1 MKDVIKHVKESHKM
15 LKYYIYDGLDI
26 GLNITLI
33 HLTGPN
39 AFKRPNWLDAKGA
52 ADYNAKR
59 DRDKLIAEFEAHPG
73 KYGYGILLGRQP
85 GGFYLLC
92 IDIDADN
99 ECKDRALEDLE
110 KVFKKY
116 DIKYYVETTKSNR
129 YHIYIAINKINDKL
143 MKMKKLKY
151 HVECIKYK
159 GEKQYKGEI
168 ELLGAGEYHVVTVYN
183 GIINDKKPFYTEGIT
198 INPLERV
205 LLALLEFQGVII
217 NIDNDK
223 LGEIYK
229 LVKKYSVVDGWEI
242 EKVVSAV
249 CVKTG
254 KTDEE
259 IHEIFKK
266 IYGEEYDERTTE
278 NLIKLTREKTPD
290 SALPGI
296 PKMISHIEELSKIEE
311 LTDEEKKLV
320 SDFLAIF
327 KKQEGNTLPEYLV
340 DAEKAYLFEFVEKE
354 SKEKGKYYREWWY
367 IERKIGP
374 AKRVYFVEIETSH
387 PGNIYKEHKKVGRGR
402 FVGIKI
408 EITRIIR
415 EGDSGAYEIIINDD
429 KNRIYRPPTNFER
442 LDDLAIAIA
451 KQCYDLIGRFD
462 IEAFQNY
469 ITIKLD
475 EFYKKQGNNYQ
486 PCIVSKITGW
496 DENCKMFFHYDLND
510 ERHELGKDNPLYKK
524 HKAISFNQ
532 EEQHELVRKLLGEG
546 KLLGVLLV
554 ISASSILLKPL
565 ELQPL
570 TCILAGNPGS
580 GKTTSSYIATSLFYK
595 SDTMIITADATRVGI
610 ERTLVSLN
618 SLPLVID
625 EAALAKESSEF
636 LKHLIFSVASGKG
649 RTRAKKDL
657 SVETNDILSNV
668 FWTSETTDIDEIKR
682 RGAFR
687 RMIYLVVERWKD
699 FTELFDLSE
708 YKPHKVH
715 AGCGV
720 DYIKYAIENLDKI
733 REIFENETKDFG
745 RKYNDMTE
753 LPLTIYAGLIFLE
766 QYYNQRFTELRR
778 KIDEILEET
787 KRLFVINKDDVVSLL
802 QQYLY
807 MNASRIGKVTQVSDE
822 NGGYKYHVE
831 RDPKVQQI
839 LGEYDTTTQTYY
851 ISTKGFEI
859 ISKELEMERTL
870 FHKALVKAGVMSKT
884 ADLMHS
890 KVEKSTL
897 RFYTIRFNPPL
908 HPPEQQPPQQPPQ
921 EPPSQPPTEPQSPQS
936 SPLELPPPEPIKPE
950 PPTEPPPQQQEPAID
965 EIDDA
970 LIEAF
975 SRTTYEGKPQKPK
988 IEDKEKEKAPQQPQ
1002 EKKKSQKPRTKKAT
1016 QAQPQPEKAQPQDQ
1030 LITIEGN
1037 KIIVNEDKL
1046 NIYDVK
1052 PTTEIED
1059 ISDLENRAKSIKP
1072 FSELLV
1078 GSLDIE
1084 TTGTKETDQ
1093 ILAIAFDV
1101 FKGDERV
1108 IQYRFY
1114 LSDYGDDESKM
1125 VSEFLDSLAASN
1137 IDVLTGYNIYSF
1149 DLKMIKS
1156 KDKDNKLQ
1164 FDKEYNIANVIFI
1177 NQQQQGYCI
1186 TVNGIYIEVID
1197 AMHLVI
1203 KYDNVARS
1211 IPAQNYDLKSVAK
1224 HFGISKEDRV
1234 ILGADE
1240 IRQYYYT
1247 NRKLFDEYLS
1257 EDVREAYEVFKKLA
1271 PAYYYI
1277 KSIVPFDISFF
1288 TAFRS
1293 STASIWE
1300 RILEKAYT
1308 DEYKNTLTADDK
1320 MSYEGGLVIVNKG
1333 LYKNVYKID
1342 VASLYPNIMLNYQV
1356 YSRKDTKKVG
1366 LIMLKAYTKLRL
1378 QLKAKAK
1385 AGDKEADLIQNS
1397 LKILINS
1404 LYGFYGTGG
1413 YLFNDMTASA
1423 LVTAYG
1429 RKILKYMI
1437 DYVEANGGTIIECDT
1452 DGIFFSAVNGE
1463 EIYNGL
1469 RQELNKINFDIE
1481 LEYKDCVMFASDKK
1495 NYIIITKDDKV
1506 IKKGSKY
1513 AGRDKNKLQTEFVVE
1528 YIKRYIDDPVK
1539 AEEYKKE
1546 IRDLIA
1552 LEKAYDWLKVTK
1564 KVGKGEKNIIEDAKA
1579 KGVNLEQGS
1588 IVTCVFRNHRKHK
1601 YCFDWEPQKVYDVEH
1616 YLSEFQKLVNEIDSV
1631 IQRKQN
1637 DG

>member
-26 GLNITLI
+26 GVNITLI

-85 GGFYLLC
+85 GGFYLIA

-129 YHIYIAINKINDKL
+129 YHIYIAVNKINDKL

-168 ELLGAGEYHVVTVYN
+168 ELLGAGEYHVITVYN

-229 LVKKYSVVDGWEI
+229 LVRKYNIVDGWEI

-387 PGNIYKEHKKVGRGR
+387 PGDIYKEHKKVGRGR

-442 LDDLAIAIA
+442 LDDLAINIA

-475 EFYKKQGNNYQ
+475 EFYKKQGDNYQ

-532 EEQHELVRKLLGEG
+532 DKQHELVRKLLGEG

-636 LKHLIFSVASGKG
+636 LKHIIFSVASGKG

-766 QYYNQRFTELRR
+766 HYYNQRFTELRR

-859 ISKELEMERTL
+859 IAKELEMERTL
-870 FHKALVKAGVMSKT
+870 LHKALYRAGVISKT
-884 ADLMHS
+884 ADPMHS

-908 HPPEQQPPQQPPQ
+908 HQPEPPQQPPPQ
-921 EPPSQPPTEPQSPQS
+921 QPPPQQPPPTEPPQ
-936 SPLELPPPEPIKPE
+936 PEPIKPE
-950 PPTEPPPQQQEPAID
+950 PPTKPEPQPPQEPTID

-975 SRTTYEGKPQKPK
+975 SRTTYEQKPQKPK
-988 IEDKEKEKAPQQPQ
+988 QDKEKEKALQQPQ
-1002 EKKKSQKPRTKKAT
+1002 EKKKSQPKAKPKAKE
-1016 QAQPQPEKAQPQDQ
+1016 AVHPQPEEKAQPQDQ
-1030 LITIEGN
+1030 LIIIEGN
-1037 KIIVNEDKL
+1037 KIIIDEDKL
-1046 NIYDVK
+1046 DIFDVK
-1052 PTTEIED
+1052 PREEIPKITIEKK
-1059 ISDLENRAKSIKP
+1059 DLPP
-1072 FSELLV
+1072 FDELVV
-1078 GSLDIE
+1078 GVIDIE
-1084 TTGTKETDQ
+1084 TSGLETTDE
-1093 ILAIAFDV
+1093 ILAICFNV
-1101 FKGDERV
+1101 YKGNDLLLNRV
-1108 IQYRFY
+1108 FY
-1114 LSDYGDDESKM
+1114 LDECNNDEAELVSK
-1125 VSEFLDSLAASN
+1125 FLDALSKSD

-1149 DLKMIKS
+1149 DLPRIQAKDLSNRLRFSEQVNVSGVFIK
-1156 KDKDNKLQ
+1156 
-1164 FDKEYNIANVIFI
+1164 
-1177 NQQQQGYCI
+1177 NQIQQGYKVI
-1186 TVNGIYIEVID
+1186 VDNIEIDTID
-1197 AMHLVI
+1197 AYYLVL
-1203 KYDNVARS
+1203 KYDSVARS
-1211 IPAQNYDLKSVAK
+1211 IPEQNYKLKNVAK
-1224 HFGISKEDRV
+1224 YFGISKEDRV
-1234 ILGADE
+1234 ILSVDE
-1240 IRQYYYT
+1240 IRECYKSD
-1247 NRKLFDEYLS
+1247 RKRFNDYLT
-1257 EDVREAYEVFKKLA
+1257 EDVREAYEIFRKLA
-1271 PAYYYI
+1271 PAYYYTR
-1277 KSIVPFDISFF
+1277 SIVPFNLSFF
-1288 TAFRS
+1288 DAYRL
-1293 STASIWE
+1293 STAAIWE
-1300 RILEKAYT
+1300 RILEYYYGKDYT
-1308 DEYKNTLTADDK
+1308 QTLIADEKKVY
-1320 MSYEGGLVIVNKG
+1320 SGGLVVNHEG

-1342 VASLYPNIMLNYQV
+1342 VTSLYPNIMLNYHTH
-1356 YSRKDTKKVG
+1356 SHKDKDKIA
-1366 LIMLKAYTKLRL
+1366 LSILNEYTNLRL
-1378 QLKAKAK
+1378 QLKKKAK
-1385 AGDKEADLIQNS
+1385 EGDKTADLIQGS

-1404 LYGFYGTGG
+1404 LYGFYGADGF
-1413 YLFNDMTASA
+1413 LFNDMNAAAT
-1423 LVTAYG
+1423 VTAYG
-1429 RKILKYMI
+1429 RKILKTMI
-1437 DYVEANGGTIIECDT
+1437 EYVEVNGGTIIECDT

-1481 LEYKDCVMFASDKK
+1481 LEYKDCVMFSSDKK
-1495 NYIIITKDDKV
+1495 NYILIKQDETV

-1513 AGRDKNKLQTEFVVE
+1513 AGRDKNKLKTEFVVE
-1528 YIKRYIDDPVK
+1528 YIKRYIDDPAK
-1539 AEEYKKE
+1539 AEAYKQE
-1546 IRDLIA
+1546 MLELIKSG
-1552 LEKAYDWLKVTK
+1552 KAYDWLKVTK
-1564 KVGKGEKNIIEDAKA
+1564 KIAKNETRIILDGLRKGLI
-1579 KGVNLEQGS
+1579 LEPGS
-1588 IVTCVFRNHRKHK
+1588 IVTCAYENFRNGRFT
-1601 YCFDWEPQKVYDVEH
+1601 FDSEEEKTYDVD
-1616 YLSEFQKLVNEIDSV
+1616 YYVKEFQKLIKEIDSV
-1631 IQRKQN
+1631 IQRKQD

>member
-1 MKDVIKHVKESHKM
+1 MKDIIKHVKDSHKM
-15 LKYYIYDGLDI
+15 LKYYIYDALDI
-26 GLNITLI
+26 GINIIPI
-33 HLTGPN
+33 HLTGHN

-99 ECKDRALEDLE
+99 ECKDRALEDIE

-116 DIKYYVETTKSNR
+116 DIKYYVETTKSGR
-129 YHIYIAINKINDKL
+129 YHIYFAVNNVNDKL

-159 GEKQYKGEI
+159 GDKQYKGEI
-168 ELLGAGEYHVVTVYN
+168 ELLGASELHVVTVYN

-198 INPLERV
+198 INHLDRV
-205 LLALLEFQGVII
+205 ILALLEFQGAVI

-223 LGEIYK
+223 LSEIYK
-229 LVKKYSVVDGWEI
+229 LVRKYNVVDGWEI

-254 KTDEE
+254 KSDEE

-266 IYGEEYDERTTE
+266 IYGDEYNERTTQ
-278 NLIKLTREKTPD
+278 NIIKLTREKEYDTI
-290 SALPGI
+290 PGI
-296 PKMISHIEELSKIEE
+296 SKLISHVEELLKIEE

-320 SDFLAIF
+320 SEFLALF
-327 KKQEGNTLPEYLV
+327 KKQQENDNNIPDYLI
-340 DAEKAYLFEFVEKE
+340 DAEKTYLYEFVEKD

-367 IERKIGP
+367 IERKIGH
-374 AKRVYFVEIETSH
+374 AKRVYFVEIETLY
-387 PGNIYKEHKKVGRGR
+387 PGDIFKPHKKVSRGR

-408 EITRIIR
+408 EINRIIK
-415 EGDSGAYEIIINDD
+415 EGSSGSYEIIINDD
-429 KNRIYRPPTNFER
+429 KNRIYTPPTNFER
-442 LDDLAIAIA
+442 LEDLVINIA

-462 IEAFQNY
+462 IELFQNY

-475 EFYKKQGNNYQ
+475 EFFKKHGDSYQ
-486 PCIVSKITGW
+486 PCVVSKITGW
-496 DENCKMFFHYDLND
+496 DEDCKMFFHYDLND
-510 ERHELGKDNPLYKK
+510 NKHELSKDNPLYKK

-532 EEQHELVRKLLGEG
+532 DKQHELVHKLLEEG
-546 KLLGVLLV
+546 KLLGVMLV
-554 ISASSILLKPL
+554 ISVSSILLKPL

-570 TCILAGNPGS
+570 TCVLAGNPGA

-595 SDTMIITADATRVGI
+595 SDNMLITADTTRVGI

-618 SLPLVID
+618 SLPIVVD
-625 EAALAKESSEF
+625 EAALAESSEF

-657 SVETNDILSNV
+657 TVETNDILSNV

-687 RMIYLVVERWKD
+687 RMLYLVVESWKD
-699 FTELFDLSE
+699 FTELFDLSDG
-708 YKPHKVH
+708 YKPHKLY

-720 DYIKYAIENLDKI
+720 DFIRYAIENLDKFK
-733 REIFENETKDFG
+733 EIFENETKDFG
-745 RKYNDMTE
+745 KKYNNMTE

-766 QYYNQRFTELRR
+766 YYYNQRFTELRR

-787 KRLFVINKDDVVSLL
+787 KRMFVITKGNVVEEL

-807 MNASRIGKVTQVSDE
+807 TYSYRIGEVEEVRDG
-822 NGGYKYHVE
+822 NGGYKYAIVSKPTSKE
-831 RDPKVQQI
+831 T
-839 LGEYDTTTQTYY
+839 LGEYDRTSKTFY
-851 ISTKGFEI
+851 ITINGFKT
-859 ISKELEMERTL
+859 ISKELEKERTI
-870 FHKALVKAGVMSKT
+870 FIKDLVKAGVIKEEEKNGITYYSKIT
-884 ADLMHS
+884 
-890 KVEKSTL
+890 KE
-897 RFYTIRFNPPL
+897 RIRVFKIKFPDNPL
-908 HPPEQQPPQQPPQ
+908 QPPEQSEPPQ
-921 EPPSQPPTEPQSPQS
+921 EPPPEPPPLPEPTQPPAE
-936 SPLELPPPEPIKPE
+936 PPPEPIKP
-950 PPTEPPPQQQEPAID
+950 PQQTEQTFD

-970 LIEAF
+970 LVEAF
-975 SRTTYEGKPQKPK
+975 SRTTYEKPK
-988 IEDKEKEKAPQQPQ
+988 REDKEKEKAPQPPQ
-1002 EKKKSQKPRTKKAT
+1002 EKKKPQKAKPKAKEAT
-1016 QAQPQPEKAQPQDQ
+1016 QPQPQPEEKAQD
-1030 LITIEGN
+1030 N
-1037 KIIVNEDKL
+1037 KIIIDEDKL
-1046 NIYDVK
+1046 DIYAIK
-1052 PTTEIED
+1052 PTSEIED
-1059 ISDLENRAKSIKP
+1059 ITDLEERMKSIKP
-1072 FSELLV
+1072 FSELIV

-1084 TTGTKETDQ
+1084 TTGLNEVDQ
-1093 ILAIAFDV
+1093 ILAIAFDIY
-1101 FKGDERV
+1101 KGDETI

-1114 LSDYGDDESKM
+1114 LSDYNDDESKM
-1125 VSEFLDSLAASN
+1125 VSEFLDTIAASN

-1149 DLKMIKS
+1149 DLPMIKA
-1156 KDKDNKLQ
+1156 KDKDNKLM
-1164 FDKEYNIANVIFI
+1164 FDTKYNVSGVILA

-1186 TVNGIYIEVID
+1186 KVKGKYIEVID

-1234 ILGADE
+1234 ILGSDE

-1247 NRKLFDEYLS
+1247 DRKLFDAYLS
-1257 EDVREAYEVFKKLA
+1257 EDVREAYQVFKKLS

-1288 TAFRS
+1288 DAFRS

-1300 RILEKAYT
+1300 RILERAYT
-1308 DEYKNTLTADDK
+1308 NEYKNTLTADDK
-1320 MSYEGGLVIVNKG
+1320 KSYEGGLVVVNKG

-1342 VASLYPNIMLNYQV
+1342 VASLYPNIMLNYQIH
-1356 YSRKDTKKVG
+1356 SRKDTKKVA

-1378 QLKAKAK
+1378 ELKAKAK
-1385 AGDKEADLIQNS
+1385 AGDKEADLVQNS

-1413 YLFNDMTASA
+1413 YPFNDMNASA

-1429 RKILKYMI
+1429 RRILKEMI
-1437 DYVEANGGTIIECDT
+1437 AYIESNDGAIIECDT
-1452 DGIFFSAVNGE
+1452 DGIFYSSAYGE
-1463 EIYNGL
+1463 EIYQGL
-1469 RQELNKINFDIE
+1469 KKELNEKINFDIE
-1481 LEYKDCVMFASDKK
+1481 LEYKDCVMYASDKK
-1495 NYIIITKDDKV
+1495 NYIIIKDNNV

-1528 YIKRYIDDPVK
+1528 YIKRYIEDPNK
-1539 AEEYKKE
+1539 AETFKKE

-1552 LEKAYDWLKVTK
+1552 LGQAYDWLKVTK
-1564 KVGKGEKNIIEDAKA
+1564 KVGKGEKNIIEDAKT
-1579 KGVNLEQGS
+1579 KGIKLEQGS

-1601 YCFDWEPQKVYDVEH
+1601 YCFDWEQEKTYDVDY
-1616 YLSEFQKLVNEIDSV
+1616 YLKEFDKLVKEIDDV
-1631 IQRKQN
+1631 V
-1637 DG
+1637 GGL